1 MSEPALPCEPPTG
14 PDTLRLAPV
23 LAQIATALDWVEE
36 QAAAHELPPKAA
48 FGLALSVD
56 EALTN
61 VVNYAFPAGAAAA
74 AAQIVLHC
82 EAGDGLRIT
91 IWDNGSPFD
100 PTAQQSDELS
110 NSIDEADI
118 GGHGLRLMHHYLKDM
133 RYARR
138 GDWNVLQLA
147 ALSPSDPTPSSRTQA
162 ES

>member
-14 PDTLRLAPV
+14 ADTLRLAPA
-23 LAQIATALDWVEE
+23 LAQIAAALDWVEE

-61 VVNYAFPAGAAAA
+61 VINYAFPAGAAAA

-82 EAGDGLRIT
+82 EAGDSLRIA
-91 IWDNGSPFD
+91 IWDNGIPFD
-100 PTAQQSDELS
+100 PTAQQSDELA
-110 NSIDEADI
+110 NSLDEADI
-118 GGHGLRLMHHYLKDM
+118 GGHGLRLMHHYLSDM

-138 GDWNVLQLA
+138 GDWNVLELTALA
-147 ALSPSDPTPSSRTQA
+147 PSGPAAFSPTQA